1 MSLTELLLLA
11 ATGLAAG
18 VANAV
23 AGGGTFFVFPVMV
36 AFGMPTLDANAS
48 SAVGLIP
55 GSFATGAAYWRETR
69 DRLREMLPYA
79 LLGIVGGLIGGWLL
93 VVLGDKGFR
102 PLVPWLLGIATITF
116 AFSNQI
122 RPLAARLA
130 KGGSGSGGMTVA
142 GYLFGALVAVYGGF
156 FGAGQGIMWLAALAL
171 LHTGD
176 FHRANAI
183 KNIACVLAQL
193 VAVVLLIANDLVHWP
208 QALVVAIAST
218 IGGYYGVEVARRF
231 PDAAI
236 RAVVV
241 AVGAVLTV
249 VFFIRG

>member
-1 MSLTELLLLA
+1 VSLTELLLLA

-18 VANAV
+18 VINAV

-36 AFGMPTLDANAS
+36 AFGMPTLDANAT

-55 GSFATGAAYWRETR
+55 GSFATGAAYWQETR
-69 DRLREMLPYA
+69 SRLREMLPYA
-79 LLGIVGGLIGGWLL
+79 LLGIAGGLIGGWLL
-93 VVLGDKGFR
+93 VALGDKGFR
-102 PLVPWLLGIATITF
+102 PLVPWLLAVATITF

-122 RPLAARLA
+122 RPLAERFA
-130 KGGSGSGGMTVA
+130 KGSSGGGMTVV
-142 GYLFGALVAVYGGF
+142 GYLFGAVVAVYGGF

-193 VAVVLLIANDLVHWP
+193 VAVILLIANDLVHWP
-208 QALVVAIAST
+208 QALVVAVASI
-218 IGGYYGVEVARRF
+218 IGGYYGVAIARRV

-241 AVGAVLTV
+241 GVGAVLTV
-249 VFFIRG
+249 VFFVRG

>member
-11 ATGLAAG
+11 VTGLAAG
-18 VANAV
+18 VINAV

-36 AFGMPTLDANAS
+36 AFGMPTLDANAT

-69 DRLREMLPYA
+69 ERLREMVPYA
-79 LLGIVGGLIGGWLL
+79 LLGIAGGLVGGWLL
-93 VVLGDKGFR
+93 VVLGDEGFR
-102 PLVPWLLGIATITF
+102 PLVPWLLAIATVTF

-122 RPLAARLA
+122 RPLAARFA
-130 KGGSGSGGMTVA
+130 KSGSSSGMTIV
-142 GYLFGALVAVYGGF
+142 GYLFGAVVAVYGGF

-171 LHTGD
+171 LYTGD

-193 VAVVLLIANDLVHWP
+193 VAVILLIANNLVHWP
-208 QALVVAIAST
+208 QALVVAVAAI
-218 IGGYYGVEVARRF
+218 IGGYYGVAVARRV

-241 AVGAVLTV
+241 AVGAILTV
-249 VFFIRG
+249 VFFVRG

>member
-11 ATGLAAG
+11 VTGLAAG
-18 VANAV
+18 VINAV

-36 AFGMPTLDANAS
+36 AFGMPTLDANAT

-55 GSFATGAAYWRETR
+55 GSFATGAAYWDETR
-69 DRLREMLPYA
+69 KRLREMIPYA
-79 LLGIVGGLIGGWLL
+79 LLGIAGGLVGGWLL
-93 VVLGDKGFR
+93 VFLGDEGFR
-102 PLVPWLLGIATITF
+102 PLVPWLLAIATVTF

-122 RPLAARLA
+122 RPLAARFA
-130 KGGSGSGGMTVA
+130 KSGSSSGMTIV
-142 GYLFGALVAVYGGF
+142 GYLFGAVVAVYGGF

-171 LHTGD
+171 LYTGD

-193 VAVVLLIANDLVHWP
+193 VAVILLIANGLVHWP
-208 QALVVAIAST
+208 QALVVAVAAI
-218 IGGYYGVEVARRF
+218 IGGYYGVAVARRV

-241 AVGAVLTV
+241 AVGAILTV
-249 VFFIRG
+249 VFFVRG